1 MHQIALRCQ
10 DLTIGELSPAPH
22 GEILLDSASC
32 EGPTFAK
39 CLCAIWTHGVQGLQ
53 TIGNQAGD
61 EFMTSTQIEVKDYR
75 YFAGNQWRKAA
86 DDQFFEVHEP
96 YSGQLFARVAAGSRA
111 DAKAAVDAA
120 ATAFP
125 AWADSTPATR
135 ANLFLKASE
144 IVRRRRTEIAEI
156 LARETG
162 STISFSTFQ
171 MDLVAATLQQV
182 AGWVYLPHGEV
193 LATNQP
199 GTHSIGVRRPLGV
212 CASFTP
218 WNGANIL
225 SWRAVI
231 SPVAAGNTVVV
242 KPSEFAP
249 VSAGIMLAEVAE
261 EAGFPAGVI
270 NVVTHAPGAAAAIAD
285 EFFDRPEVRVINLI
299 GGVKTARMLSERAGR
314 TLKRTVLELG
324 GFNPMIILDDVDMD
338 YAVRTATF
346 GSFFHQGQ
354 ICLNTR
360 RIIIQRKI
368 ADEFLEKFA
377 ARTKTLPSGDPQ
389 DPKTIIG
396 PLITPAAVKLVD
408 DRVKEAVA
416 KGAMLHTGGAFE
428 GQIYQPTILSNVALD
443 TAIANEETFGPVVV
457 VEAVDTPEEAVAAAN
472 RTLYGLTSSILAGN
486 TYKAF
491 ELAPKVLAGIV
502 NVNSPTVNDEIHAPM
517 GGVRDSGWGRTGPR
531 SLDDFSDLI
540 WINSH
545 SGQRLYPF

>member
-1 MHQIALRCQ
+1 MQ
-10 DLTIGELSPAPH
+10 
-22 GEILLDSASC
+22 
-32 EGPTFAK
+32 
-39 CLCAIWTHGVQGLQ
+39 
-53 TIGNQAGD
+53 
-61 EFMTSTQIEVKDYR
+61 STQTEVREYS
-75 YFAGNQWRKAA
+75 YFAGNQWRKAENNRV
-86 DDQFFEVHEP
+86 FEVHEP
-96 YSGQLFARVAAGSRA
+96 YSGKPFARVASASRA
-111 DAKAAVDAA
+111 DARAAVDTAA
-120 ATAFP
+120 NAFP
-125 AWADSTPATR
+125 GWAETTPAER
-135 ANLFLKASE
+135 ASVFLKAAE
-144 IVRRRRTEIAEI
+144 IMKRRRNEIAEI

-182 AGWVYLPHGEV
+182 AGWVYLPKGEI
-193 LATNQP
+193 LETNQP
-199 GTHSIGVRRPLGV
+199 NTHSIGLRRPLGV

-249 VSAGIMLAEVAE
+249 VSAGIMVAEVAE

-270 NVVTHAPGAAAAIAD
+270 NVVTHAPGAAGPNAD
-285 EFFDRPEVRVINLI
+285 EFFDRPEVRIINLI
-299 GGVKTARMLSERAGR
+299 GGVKTARLLAERAGR

-324 GFNPMIILDDVDMD
+324 GFNPLIILDDVDMD

-368 ADEFLEKFA
+368 YEEFLTKFV
-377 ARTKTLPSGDPQ
+377 ARTGGLPAGDPL
-389 DPKTIIG
+389 DHKTIIG
-396 PLITPAAVKLVD
+396 PIITRDALQMID
-408 DRVKEAVA
+408 DRVKDVA
-416 KGAMLHTGGAFE
+416 KGAKVHAGAKSD
-428 GQIYQPTILSNVALD
+428 GQIYYPTILTNVPLD
-443 TAIANEETFGPVVV
+443 GAIANEETFGPVVI
-457 VEAVDTPEEAVAAAN
+457 VEAVDTPEDAIAAAN
-472 RTLYGLTSSILAGN
+472 RTMYGLMSSILARN

-491 ELAPKVLAGIV
+491 EMAPKVLAGIV

-531 SLDDFSDLI
+531 SLDDFSDVI

-545 SGQRLYPF
+545 SGQRQYPF